1 MDKIWIIHNKRS
13 YARKFNV
20 YKDEANMLKNL
31 KNTPNSEVLEY
42 ELKSSSNASE
52 YLKSRERDTQ
62 LRSILGELSS
72 YESNALKLIQ
82 LYESLASI
90 PVHKA
95 SHDDHKKEKILR
107 LLKSSL
113 SNKKSFSNVLSSYKA
128 DFFKISDSVEWIT
141 AILRCHNFRDYKCSI
156 YEYDYKSHQYKNK
169 FIESDELKKN
179 FNLAKMSLMKKKIDE
194 RY

>member
-1 MDKIWIIHNKRS
+1 MDKIWIIHNKKS

-31 KNTPNSEVLEY
+31 RNTPNSEVLEY
-42 ELKSSSNASE
+42 ELKSSANAAE

-82 LYESLASI
+82 LFESLAPI
-90 PVHKA
+90 PVHKT
-95 SHDDHKKEKILR
+95 SNYDYKKEKILR

-128 DFFKISDSVEWIT
+128 DLFRISESVEWIT
-141 AILRCHNFRDYKCSI
+141 AILRCHNFRDYKCTI
-156 YEYDYKSHQYKNK
+156 YEYDYKLHKYKNT

-179 FNLAKMSLMKKKIDE
+179 FNLAKISLKK
-194 RY
+194 